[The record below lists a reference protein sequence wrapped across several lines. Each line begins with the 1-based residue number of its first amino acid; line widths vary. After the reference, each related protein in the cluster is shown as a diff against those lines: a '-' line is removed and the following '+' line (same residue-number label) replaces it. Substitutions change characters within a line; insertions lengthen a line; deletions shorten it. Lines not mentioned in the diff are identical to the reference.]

1 MNKKELTK
9 AREDLMSFISEKGF
23 VHGPSPEIYDGGVS
37 GFYDFGPLG
46 KTLKNNIENTIRKFF
61 QKLSFYEVECPIVT
75 PKKVWEASGHLGN
88 FSDPL
93 VECIKCKNIFR
104 ADNLIEETHEVDGDA
119 FTEKDL
125 EKFFQEN
132 EIKCPTCGTRLP
144 AKIDKH
150 MLMLKTQ
157 VGLNQEMYNR
167 PETATTTYLPF
178 LNYLRFYRDK
188 LPFGIFQIGNAYRN
202 EISPRQ
208 HLLRTREFTQAEAQ
222 LFIFKDQKQNFEQF
236 KEYEE
241 KELNLLTANMQK
253 ENKEA
258 ETTKLKDAMTKKLLK
273 NKAYA
278 WTLGFTQTLFEE
290 LGIPKENIRFKQ
302 HLPEKMSFYAEDA
315 WDLEVKFKSYG
326 WIELCGCHDRT
337 DYDLSVH
344 SKHSGKELQA
354 LNPDTNKKET
364 PHILEI
370 ATGPNRVLLALLDLA
385 YNKQEIALGKTKL
398 KIPKNMAP
406 VKAAI
411 LPLIKKEPLQKIAH
425 KIKNELLQEGII
437 VQYDESASIG
447 KRYLRQDSIGTP
459 YCITIDF
466 EAIEDGKNKDTV
478 TIRERDSEEQKRIKI
493 EDVLDFIIKNIK

>member
-1 MNKKELTK
+1 MNKKEVNK
-9 AREDLMSFISEKGF
+9 AREELMSFISEKGF
-23 VHGPSPEIYDGGVS
+23 VYGPSPEIYDGGVS

-61 QKLSFYEVECPIVT
+61 QKLMFFEVECPIVT
-75 PKKVWEASGHLGN
+75 PRKVWEASGHLGN

-93 VECIKCKNIFR
+93 VECEKCKNIFR
-104 ADNLIEETHEVDGDA
+104 ADNLIEETHDVDA
-119 FTEKDL
+119 EALTEKDL
-125 EKFFQEN
+125 ELFFKEN
-132 EIKCPTCGTRLP
+132 EIKCPTCSAILP
-144 AKIDKH
+144 AKIEPH

-157 VGLNQEMYNR
+157 IGLNQEMYNR
-167 PETATTTYLPF
+167 PETATTSYLPF

-208 HLLRTREFTQAEAQ
+208 HLIRTREFTQAEAQ
-222 LFIFKDQKQNFEQF
+222 VFLFKDQKQDFEKF
-236 KEYEE
+236 TDYAE
-241 KELNLLTANMQK
+241 KELNILSASTQK
-253 ENKEA
+253 ENKDA
-258 ETTKLKDAMTKKLLK
+258 KKTKLKDAIAKKILK

-302 HLPEKMSFYAEDA
+302 HMPEKMSFYAEDA

-354 LNPDTNKKET
+354 LNPKTNKKET
-364 PHILEI
+364 PHVLEI
-370 ATGPNRVLLALLDLA
+370 AAGPNRILLALLDLA
-385 YNKQEIALGKTKL
+385 YNKQEIEEGKTKL
-398 KIPKNMAP
+398 RLPKNMAP

-411 LPLIKKEPLQKIAH
+411 LPLVKKEPLQEIAH
-425 KIKNELLQEGII
+425 KIKDELLEAEII
-437 VQYDESASIG
+437 TQYDESGSIG

-466 EAIEDGKNKDTV
+466 EAIEEGENKDTV

-493 EDVLDFIIKNIK
+493 KDVKTYLQKNLK